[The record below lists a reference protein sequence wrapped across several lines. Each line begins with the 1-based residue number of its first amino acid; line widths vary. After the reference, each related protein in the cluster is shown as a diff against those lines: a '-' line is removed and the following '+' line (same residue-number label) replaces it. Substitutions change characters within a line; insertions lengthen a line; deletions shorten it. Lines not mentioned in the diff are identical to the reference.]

1 MSIGQEFIVSLF
13 IQLLI
18 LAFFVG
24 IYVATIKFMGKQIE
38 DLKGSLITNKKE
50 INEKLDADR
59 TELKDEMRKYNNVLE
74 RLIITEQS
82 TKSAHHRIDEWENR
96 FNK

>member
-1 MSIGQEFIVSLF
+1 MDIGQEFIISLF

-24 IYVATIKFMGKQIE
+24 IYVATIKFMGSQIKE
-38 DLKGSLITNKKE
+38 LKETLMADKK
-50 INEKLDADR
+50 
-59 TELKDEMRKYNNVLE
+59 ELKDEMKRYNNVLE
-74 RLIITEQS
+74 RMIITEQS

>member
-1 MSIGQEFIVSLF
+1 MSIGQEFIISLF

-24 IYVATIKFMGKQIE
+24 IYVATIKFMGNQIE
-38 DLKGSLITNKKE
+38 DLKESLSVNKKE

-59 TELKDEMRKYNNVLE
+59 TELKEEMRKYNNVLE

-82 TKSAHHRIDEWENR
+82 TKSAHHRIDTLEG
-96 FNK
+96 KL

>member
-1 MSIGQEFIVSLF
+1 MSIGQEFIISLF

-24 IYVATIKFMGKQIE
+24 IYVATIKFMGNQIE
-38 DLKGSLITNKKE
+38 DLKESLTVNKKE
-50 INEKLDADR
+50 INDKLDADR
-59 TELKDEMRKYNNVLE
+59 TELKEEMRKYNNVLE

-82 TKSAHHRIDEWENR
+82 TKSAHHRIDNLEE
-96 FNK
+96 KI

>member
-1 MSIGQEFIVSLF
+1 MSIGQEFVISLF

-24 IYVATIKFMGKQIE
+24 IYVATIKFMDSQI
-38 DLKGSLITNKKE
+38 K
-50 INEKLDADR
+50 
-59 TELKDEMRKYNNVLE
+59 ELKEEMKRYNNVLE

-82 TKSAHHRIDEWENR
+82 TKSAHHRIDEWEDR

>member
-1 MSIGQEFIVSLF
+1 MSIGQEFLISLF

-24 IYVATIKFMGKQIE
+24 IYVATIKFMDSQI
-38 DLKGSLITNKKE
+38 K
-50 INEKLDADR
+50 
-59 TELKDEMRKYNNVLE
+59 ELKEEMKRYNNVLE

-82 TKSAHHRIDEWENR
+82 TKSAHHRIDEWEDR

>member
-1 MSIGQEFIVSLF
+1 MSIGQEFIISLF

-38 DLKGSLITNKKE
+38 DLKESLITNKKE
-50 INEKLDADR
+50 INDKLDADR

-74 RLIITEQS
+74 RLIIAEQS
-82 TKSAHHRIDEWENR
+82 TKSAHYRIDEWENR